1 MDPMLSWHD
10 APRRP
15 SGEPPAQRSV
25 LRGPRARNVRAVK
38 RPDPLRWLWYAVGG
52 RLPLRYSQWVL
63 HDVTT
68 RWWRVRALFRSLVQI
83 LPVAVLIYVFL
94 PTEPWVRVMACLGGV
109 FVGMIY
115 ALAYL
120 DESSESRA
128 LKAGF
133 LRGTAGQVRDE
144 RQAGKRTS
152 AAARY
157 AERFR
162 RDEPPPATPR
172 SSG

>member
-1 MDPMLSWHD
+1 M
-10 APRRP
+10 
-15 SGEPPAQRSV
+15 E
-25 LRGPRARNVRAVK
+25 
-38 RPDPLRWLWYAVGG
+38 RPDPLRWLWYAMGG

-63 HDVTT
+63 RDVTA
-68 RWWRVRALFRSLVQI
+68 RWWRLRALFRSLVQI
-83 LPVAVLIYVFL
+83 LPVVVVIYLVL

-120 DESSESRA
+120 DESTESRA

-133 LRGTAGQVRDE
+133 LRGTAQQVRDE
-144 RQAGKRTS
+144 RNAGRRAS
-152 AAARY
+152 SAARY

-162 RDEPPPATPR
+162 RDEPPTPQ
-172 SSG
+172 SG

>member
-1 MDPMLSWHD
+1 M
-10 APRRP
+10 
-15 SGEPPAQRSV
+15 
-25 LRGPRARNVRAVK
+25 
-38 RPDPLRWLWYAVGG
+38 GG
-52 RLPLRYSQWVL
+52 RLPLRHSQWVL

-68 RWWRVRALFRSLVQI
+68 RWWRLRSLFRSLVQI

-94 PTEPWVRVMACLGGV
+94 PFEPWVRAMAIVGGAW
-109 FVGMIY
+109 VGLVY

-120 DESSESRA
+120 DEAAESRA

-133 LRGTAGQVRDE
+133 MRGIAQSVRNE
-144 RQAGKRTS
+144 RLAARNGP

-157 AERFR
+157 AERYR
-162 RDEPPPATPR
+162 RDEPPTTPPSPPRPPTPPR

>member
-1 MDPMLSWHD
+1 MI
-10 APRRP
+10 RP
-15 SGEPPAQRSV
+15 G
-25 LRGPRARNVRAVK
+25 L
-38 RPDPLRWLWYAVGG
+38 LRWLWYAVGG

-63 HDVTT
+63 HDVTA
-68 RWWRVRALFRSLVQI
+68 RWWRLRALSRSLVQI
-83 LPVAVLIYVFL
+83 LPVAVLIYAFL
-94 PTEPWVRVMACLGGV
+94 PTEPWVRVMAILGGV

-133 LRGTAGQVRDE
+133 MRGVAKQVRDE
-144 RQAGKRTS
+144 ARAGS
-152 AAARY
+152 HGARF

-162 RDEPPPATPR
+162 RDERPEPPEEGAPSR
-172 SSG
+172 SRGQQAKGRTAKV

>member
-1 MDPMLSWHD
+1 M
-10 APRRP
+10 
-15 SGEPPAQRSV
+15 
-25 LRGPRARNVRAVK
+25 
-38 RPDPLRWLWYAVGG
+38 GG

-68 RWWRVRALFRSLVQI
+68 RWWRLRALFRSLVQI
-83 LPVAVLIYVFL
+83 LPVAALIYVLL
-94 PTEPWVRVMACLGGV
+94 PTEPWVRLMACAGGV

-133 LRGTAGQVRDE
+133 LRGTAQQVRDE
-144 RQAGKRTS
+144 RIAGRRGS
-152 AAARY
+152 RF
-157 AERFR
+157 AEQYR
-162 RDEPPPATPR
+162 RDEPPTPR